1 MIRHF
6 DDELEALKQRLIQM
20 AARAE
25 EAVALS
31 MKTLTDRK
39 ETFSKAV
46 FETEQKINNDEIEIE
61 AEALRL
67 IAQHQPVAKD
77 LRFLTSTIKI
87 INELERIGDLSVN
100 IVEVAIDLMKQPLL
114 KPLID
119 LPRMANI
126 ASQMVKDSL
135 DAFVSNDSKKAK
147 AVCERDDEVDNLNDQ
162 LFRELITYMIEDP
175 GNIKRAVDL
184 ILVARHLERIAD
196 HSTNISENVFYIVEG
211 KTIKHHHFAHEV

>member
-6 DDELEALKQRLIQM
+6 DEELNALRQRLIEM
-20 AARAE
+20 GTRAE
-25 EAVALS
+25 ESVRLA
-31 MKTLTDRK
+31 MMTLTARRESLAD
-39 ETFSKAV
+39 EV
-46 FETEQKINNDEIEIE
+46 FKLEGKINQDEMDIEE
-61 AEALRL
+61 EALRL

-77 LRFLTSTIKI
+77 LRFLTSMIKM

-100 IVEVAIDLMKQPLL
+100 IVEVALDLMKQPLL

-135 DAFVSNDSKKAK
+135 DAFVNNDSRKAK
-147 AVCERDDEVDNLNDQ
+147 SVCERDDEVDNLNDQ
-162 LFRELITYMIEDP
+162 IFRELITYMIQDP
-175 GNIKRAVDL
+175 TNIKRAVDL

-196 HSTNISENVFYIVEG
+196 HATNISEGVFYIVEG
-211 KTIKHHHFAHEV
+211 KSIKHHHPV

>member
-1 MIRHF
+1 MVRHF
-6 DDELEALKQRLIQM
+6 DDELAALKQHLIQM

-25 EAVALS
+25 ESVALS

-39 ETFSKAV
+39 EEFARAV
-46 FETEQKINNDEIEIE
+46 FEIEQKINNDELEIE

-67 IAQHQPVAKD
+67 IAQHQPVATD

-100 IVEVAIDLMKQPLL
+100 IVEVALDLMKQPLL

-119 LPRMANI
+119 LPRMAQV

-135 DAFVSNDSKKAK
+135 DAFVTNDSKKAK
-147 AVCERDDEVDNLNDQ
+147 HVCERDDEVDNLNDQ
-162 LFRELITYMIEDP
+162 IFRELITYMIQDP
-175 GNIKRAVDL
+175 ANIKRAVDL

-196 HSTNISENVFYIVEG
+196 HATNISENVFYIVEG
-211 KTIKHHHFAHEV
+211 KTIKHHTPV